1 MTSPDGAAAL
11 LPPLASSGA
20 GEWTARRDAD
30 IRAVLADPRF
40 TVAPPGPG
48 GPPGTVSW
56 LRASVSRF
64 ANGAEHRGRRAL
76 VETELGRLDPGSLRA
91 SARELALDQLARCGR
106 PGDRVDVMSLLA
118 RRVPVTALA
127 ARLGLAD
134 PLRAAAAVTAV
145 AASYFPGSDAR
156 REQQADA
163 ETAWLVTALGPARLD
178 TTVARIAVMV
188 QACDATAGLIGTA
201 LHLLQDRPAA
211 AGGSAGRDG
220 AARSDGCPGGDGSA
234 GRNGH
239 EGWPT
244 DALLA
249 ETLRRRPPAAK
260 IRRVASVSADVG
272 GEHIQAGEKVVC
284 DIEAAGRNPEPEPS
298 GAGQAAP
305 AGLAFGAGLRPCP
318 GPGQAL
324 ALAAGV
330 IDAVRERCALQ
341 PGTPVTYEAAP
352 TRVPERLE
360 VVLR

>member
-1 MTSPDGAAAL
+1 MTTPDGRTGL

-40 TVAPPGPG
+40 TVPAPGPG

-64 ANGAEHRGRRAL
+64 ANGAAHRGRRAL
-76 VETELGRLDPGSLRA
+76 VEAELGRLDPGALRA
-91 SARELALDQLARCGR
+91 TAHELALGQLAGCGR
-106 PGDRVDVMSLLA
+106 PGDRADVMSLLA
-118 RRVPVTALA
+118 RRVPVAVLA

-134 PLRAAAAVTAV
+134 PLRAAAAVTAI
-145 AASYFPGSDAR
+145 AASYFPGSDVR

-163 ETAWLVTALGPARLD
+163 ETGWLVTALRPASPDL
-178 TTVARIAVMV
+178 TVARIAIMV

-201 LHLLQDRPAA
+201 LHLLQDHDDGPA
-211 AGGSAGRDG
+211 GQY
-220 AARSDGCPGGDGSA
+220 
-234 GRNGH
+234 
-239 EGWPT
+239 WPT
-244 DALLA
+244 GALLA
-249 ETLRRRPPAAK
+249 ETLRRRPPASK
-260 IRRVASVSADVG
+260 IRRVASASADVG
-272 GEHIQAGEKVVC
+272 GQHVRAGDRLVC
-284 DIEAAGRNPEPEPS
+284 DIEAAGRDPRTVP
-298 GAGQAAP
+298 GGTGQAAP

-318 GPGQAL
+318 GPDQAL

-352 TRVPERLE
+352 IRVPERLE
-360 VVLR
+360 VALR

>member
-1 MTSPDGAAAL
+1 MASPDGPAAL

-40 TVAPPGPG
+40 TVPPPGPG

-64 ANGAEHRGRRAL
+64 ANSAEHRARRAL
-76 VETELGRLDPGSLRA
+76 VESELARLDPAALRA
-91 SARELALDQLARCGR
+91 SARELALDQLARCGQ

-118 RRVPVTALA
+118 RRVPVAVLA

-163 ETAWLVTALGPARLD
+163 ETAWLVTALGPGRLD
-178 TTVARIAVMV
+178 LTVARIAIMV

-201 LHLLQDRPAA
+201 LHLLQDRPA
-211 AGGSAGRDG
+211 
-220 AARSDGCPGGDGSA
+220 GGD
-234 GRNGH
+234 
-239 EGWPT
+239 WPT

-249 ETLRRRPPAAK
+249 ETLRRRPPACK
-260 IRRVASVSADVG
+260 IRRVASASADVG
-272 GEHIQAGEKVVC
+272 GERIQAGEKVVC
-284 DIEAAGRNPEPEPS
+284 DIEAAGRDPEAGPR
-298 GAGQAAP
+298 GASQSAP

>member
-1 MTSPDGAAAL
+1 MTTPDGPAVL
-11 LPPLASSGA
+11 PPPLASSGA
-20 GEWTARRDAD
+20 GEWTASRDAD

-40 TVAPPGPG
+40 TVPPPGPG

-56 LRASVSRF
+56 LRAAVSRF

-76 VETELGRLDPGSLRA
+76 VEAELGRLDPGALRA
-91 SARELALDQLARCGR
+91 TAHKLALDQLAGSGR

-118 RRVPVTALA
+118 RHVPVASLA
-127 ARLGLAD
+127 ERLGLAD

-156 REQQADA
+156 REQRADR
-163 ETAWLVTALGPARLD
+163 ETAWLVAALEPATLD
-178 TTVARIAVMV
+178 LTVARIAIMV

-211 AGGSAGRDG
+211 AGPPAAG
-220 AARSDGCPGGDGSA
+220 
-234 GRNGH
+234 
-239 EGWPT
+239 PT

-249 ETLRRRPPAAK
+249 ETLRHRPPASK
-260 IRRVASVSADVG
+260 IRRVASASADVG
-272 GEHIQAGEKVVC
+272 GQHVGVGERVVC
-284 DIEAAGRNPEPEPS
+284 DIDAAGREPQ
-298 GAGQAAP
+298 GASHGIGQAAP
-305 AGLAFGAGLRPCP
+305 PGLAFGAGLRPCP
-318 GPGQAL
+318 GPAQAL

-330 IDAVRERCALQ
+330 IDVVRARCVLQ